1 MDGLGFWLFSGITL
15 IAFCVKAP
23 GLRDTRSPLYA
34 SVCGVLLLSGLLYGC
49 SNPDVIGFLNDVTGV
64 PNFAAPLVYG
74 LLTAVSALVL
84 TLLIYWRGGPPEQA
98 RRTALWWLII
108 YGLVIVAEI
117 VMFVLGDAS
126 VERRVDLD
134 TYYART
140 PFIREM
146 ILLYL
151 LAHTSAAIMAASLC
165 WRWVAEVK
173 DPPWLRR
180 GLRVLICGFFLN
192 LCLDASKLTAIGAR
206 WTGTDWDFLNTKV
219 AVLFEGLCLIVTS
232 IGFVVPHVGPRLGS
246 VYSTV
251 TAHRALRPL
260 WQLLHRAT
268 PTIARSL
275 PLRWWNID
283 LRLTRR
289 IAEIHDGRLALR
301 PFRDA
306 RVAAFATAQ
315 ARELGLTP
323 DDTAAVVEAAVLVA
337 AARSK
342 AIHTHPPAG
351 IGDTPVGDD
360 SPLQRAALVRASRM
374 LRNSPIVSAARA
386 YAREQEA
393 STHGSATRQDR

>member
-1 MDGLGFWLFSGITL
+1 MVHWLLSGAVL

-23 GLRDTRSPLYA
+23 GLRHTRSPLYA

-49 SNPDVIGFLNDVTGV
+49 SNPDVVGFLNDITGV

-84 TLLIYWRGGPPEQA
+84 TLLIYWRGGPRDQA
-98 RRTALWWLII
+98 RRTAQWWLAI
-108 YGLVIVAEI
+108 YGLIILAEI
-117 VMFVLGDAS
+117 IMFILGDAS

-151 LAHTSAAIMAASLC
+151 LAHTSAAIMAAGLC

-206 WTGTDWDFLNTKV
+206 WAGTDWDFLNTKV
-219 AVLFEGLCLIVTS
+219 AVALEGLCLIVTS
-232 IGFVVPHVGPRLGS
+232 TGFVLPLVGPRGKDF
-246 VYSTV
+246 YTAV
-251 TAHRALRPL
+251 TAYRALHPL
-260 WQLLHRAT
+260 WRTLHRAT
-268 PTIARSL
+268 PAIARDL
-275 PLRWWNID
+275 PLPWWNIE
-283 LRLTRR
+283 LHLMRR

-301 PFRDA
+301 PFRDP
-306 RVAAFATAQ
+306 RVAAFASARAQTA
-315 ARELGLTP
+315 GLTG
-323 DDTAAVVEAAVLVA
+323 DDTAAVMEAAVLA
-337 AARSK
+337 AAAHSK
-342 AIHTHPPAG
+342 AARTQPRVPAG
-351 IGDTPVGDD
+351 GTPDGDD
-360 SPLQRAALVRASRM
+360 SPLRREALVRVSRM
-374 LRNSPIVSAARA
+374 LRRSPIVDAAHD
-386 YAREQEA
+386 YARKQEA
-393 STHGSATRQDR
+393 PAHGPATH